1 MANLKAIRKRIATA
15 KSTQKITKAMKLVSA
30 AKLRRAQEQ
39 VVAQRPYA
47 RHLAEVV
54 RDLAARADG
63 ESHALL
69 AQRPGRRV
77 EVVVITGDRGLC
89 GGFNANVNRQVDRM
103 LLGDFKVGRE
113 LGDGVQLEEV
123 RLSFVGK
130 KGRDYAVR
138 RKRVAHTEYPAAQ
151 SPTVLERARET
162 SGRILRDFTSENVDA
177 VYLVYN
183 EFKSAISQRVTVE
196 QLLPLQTPKPT
207 SVNDTTPSGDYL
219 YEPSEDA
226 LLGTLLPMY
235 VETLVMRALL
245 DSIASE
251 HGARMSAMDSA
262 TKNAKE
268 MISSLTL
275 QYNRARQAAITKEL
289 MEIIG
294 GAEALKG

>member
-54 RDLAARADG
+54 RDLAARADV
-63 ESHALL
+63 ESHPLL
-69 AQRPGRRV
+69 ASRPGRRV
-77 EVVVITGDRGLC
+77 EVIVVTGDRGLC
-89 GGFNANVNRQVDRM
+89 GGFNANINRQVDRL
-103 LLGDFKVGRE
+103 LLGDFMVGRQMAE
-113 LGDGVQLEEV
+113 GVALEEV
-123 RLSFVGK
+123 RLSFIGK
-130 KGRDYAVR
+130 KGRDYSVR
-138 RKRVAHTEYPAAQ
+138 RKRVAHTEHPAPQ
-151 SPTVLERARET
+151 SPTAIERARET
-162 SGRILRDFTSENVDA
+162 AGRILREFTSEHVDA

-183 EFKSAISQRVTVE
+183 EFKSAISQRVLVE

-207 SVNDTTPSGDYL
+207 AVTDTTPGGDYL
-219 YEPSEDA
+219 YEPSEEA

-235 VETLVMRALL
+235 VETLVLRAML